1 MENYIKGK
9 GILAGEFT
17 QEDLS
22 NGADEK
28 VVKKIMSDT
37 GLTDIRVDFIT
48 EGTMI
53 TKAKVYV
60 CTEEDRNS
68 IVPEPMKSELEEDGE
83 LNG

>member
-1 MENYIKGK
+1 
-9 GILAGEFT
+9 
-17 QEDLS
+17 
-22 NGADEK
+22 
-28 VVKKIMSDT
+28 MSDT